1 MFTIIGG
8 DGKEYGPASAEQLR
22 SWINAGRANL
32 ETKAKL
38 AGETEFRRLGDFPE
52 FGGPATPAEPPP
64 LAGNFDPAPGF
75 APAAPIPVVAA
86 VQLTPADRL
95 TRFLAMLIDSAIGV
109 LCALPGALVLGS
121 AFFQIVIDASRGL
134 EPDFT
139 DIEPGRLLLGM
150 ALIGLG
156 TFSLLLVQIIMVSM
170 RGQTIGKRLLGIRIV
185 RNLDGSNPGFARAW
199 LLRSLVV
206 GLIGTLAA
214 LILPMLGNVFSIV
227 NYAFIFRADRRCLHD
242 LIADTKVVKA

>member
-8 DGKEYGPASAEQLR
+8 DGKEYGPATAEQLR

-38 AGETEFRRLGDFPE
+38 ADETEFRRLGDFPE
-52 FGGPATPAEPPP
+52 FGGPATPTEPPP
-64 LAGNFDPAPGF
+64 LAGNFNPAPNF
-75 APAAPIPVVAA
+75 APAAPIPVVAP
-86 VQLTPADRL
+86 VELTPADRL
-95 TRFLAMLIDSAIGV
+95 TRLFAVLIDNVILA
-109 LCALPGALVLGS
+109 LCVLPGAVLLGS
-121 AFFQIVIDASRGL
+121 AFFQIVIDASRGIQ
-134 EPDFT
+134 PDFT
-139 DIEPGRLLLGM
+139 DIEPGRLLLGA

-156 TFSLLLVQIIMVSM
+156 AFSLLIVQIVMLSI

-206 GLIGTLAA
+206 GLIGMLIGTL
-214 LILPMLGNVFSIV
+214 LPMVGNLFPIV
-227 NYAFIFRADRRCLHD
+227 NYGFIFRADRRCLHD

>member
-64 LAGNFDPAPGF
+64 LTGNFDPAPAS
-75 APAAPIPVVAA
+75 APTAGTAAA
-86 VQLTPADRL
+86 VELTPADRL
-95 TRFLAMLIDSAIGV
+95 TRLFAVLIDSAIGV

>member
-1 MFTIIGG
+1 MFTLIGG
-8 DGKEYGPASAEQLR
+8 DGKEYGPATAEQLR

-52 FGGPATPAEPPP
+52 FGGTATPVEPPP
-64 LAGNFDPAPGF
+64 LTGNFDPAPAS
-75 APAAPIPVVAA
+75 APTAGTAVAA
-86 VQLTPADRL
+86 VELTPADRL
-95 TRFLAMLIDSAIGV
+95 TRLFAVLIDNVILA
-109 LCALPGALVLGS
+109 LCVLPGAVLLGS
-121 AFFQIVIDASRGL
+121 AFFQIVIDASRGIQ
-134 EPDFT
+134 PDFT
-139 DIEPGRLLLGM
+139 DIEPGRLLLGA

-156 TFSLLLVQIIMVSM
+156 AFSFLIVQIVMLSI

-206 GLIGTLAA
+206 GLIGMLIGTL
-214 LILPMLGNVFSIV
+214 LPMVGNLFPIV
-227 NYAFIFRADRRCLHD
+227 NYGFIFRADRRCLHD

>member
-64 LAGNFDPAPGF
+64 LTGNFDPAPAS
-75 APAAPIPVVAA
+75 APTAGTAAA
-86 VQLTPADRL
+86 VELTPADRL
-95 TRFLAMLIDSAIGV
+95 TRLFAVLIDSAIGV

-185 RNLDGSNPGFARAW
+185 RFGDGSNPGFVRAW
-199 LLRSLVV
+199 LLRSLGV

-214 LILPMLGNVFSIV
+214 LILPMLGNLFSIV

-242 LIADTKVVKA
+242 FIADTKVVKA

>member
-1 MFTIIGG
+1 MFTLIGG
-8 DGKEYGPASAEQLR
+8 DGKEYGPATAEQLR

-52 FGGPATPAEPPP
+52 FGGTATPVEPPP
-64 LAGNFDPAPGF
+64 LTGNFDPAPAS
-75 APAAPIPVVAA
+75 APTAGTAVAA
-86 VQLTPADRL
+86 VELTPADRL
-95 TRFLAMLIDSAIGV
+95 TRLFAVLIDNVILA
-109 LCALPGALVLGS
+109 LCVLPGAVLLGS
-121 AFFQIVIDASRGL
+121 AFFQIVIDASRGIQ
-134 EPDFT
+134 PDFT
-139 DIEPGRLLLGM
+139 DIEPGRLLLGA

-156 TFSLLLVQIIMVSM
+156 AFSLLIVQIVMLSM

-185 RNLDGSNPGFARAW
+185 RFGDGSNPGFVRAW

-206 GLIGTLAA
+206 GLIGMLIGTL
-214 LILPMLGNVFSIV
+214 LPMVGNLFPIV
-227 NYAFIFRADRRCLHD
+227 NYGFIFRADRRCLHD

>member
-64 LAGNFDPAPGF
+64 LTGNFDPAPAS
-75 APAAPIPVVAA
+75 APTAGTAAA
-86 VQLTPADRL
+86 VELTPADRL
-95 TRFLAMLIDSAIGV
+95 TRLFAVLIDNVILA
-109 LCALPGALVLGS
+109 LCVLPGAVLLGS
-121 AFFQIVIDASRGL
+121 AFFQIVIDASRGI

-139 DIEPGRLLLGM
+139 DIEPGRLLLGA

-156 TFSLLLVQIIMVSM
+156 AFSLLIVQIVMLSM

-185 RNLDGSNPGFARAW
+185 RFGDGSNPGFARAW

>member
-64 LAGNFDPAPGF
+64 LTGNFDPAPAS
-75 APAAPIPVVAA
+75 APTAGTAAA
-86 VQLTPADRL
+86 VELTPADRL
-95 TRFLAMLIDSAIGV
+95 TRLFAVLIDNVILA
-109 LCALPGALVLGS
+109 LCVLPGAVLLGS
-121 AFFQIVIDASRGL
+121 AFFQIVIDASRGI

-139 DIEPGRLLLGM
+139 DIEPGRLLLGA

-156 TFSLLLVQIIMVSM
+156 AFSLLIVQIVMLSM

-185 RNLDGSNPGFARAW
+185 RFGDGSNPGFARAW

-227 NYAFIFRADRRCLHD
+227 NYGFIFRADRRCLHD

>member
-64 LAGNFDPAPGF
+64 LTGNFDPAPAS
-75 APAAPIPVVAA
+75 APTAGTAAA
-86 VQLTPADRL
+86 VELTPADRL
-95 TRFLAMLIDSAIGV
+95 TRLFAVLIDNVILA
-109 LCALPGALVLGS
+109 LCVLPGAVLLGS
-121 AFFQIVIDASRGL
+121 AFFQIVIDASRGI

-139 DIEPGRLLLGM
+139 DIEPGRLLLGA

-156 TFSLLLVQIIMVSM
+156 AFSLLIVQIVMLSM

-185 RNLDGSNPGFARAW
+185 RFGDGSNPGFARAW

-227 NYAFIFRADRRCLHD
+227 NYGFIFRADRRCLHD
-242 LIADTKVVKA
+242 FIADTKVVKA

>member
-38 AGETEFRRLGDFPE
+38 AGETDFRRLGDFPE

-75 APAAPIPVVAA
+75 ATAAPIPVVAP

-134 EPDFT
+134 QPDFT

-150 ALIGLG
+150 ALLGLG
-156 TFSLLLVQIIMVSM
+156 TCSLFRLSWSRCAVRPSANGCSVSASCETSM
-170 RGQTIGKRLLGIRIV
+170 AAIPASPALGCCV
-185 RNLDGSNPGFARAW
+185 RSWSDSSAPSRWSATY
-199 LLRSLVV
+199 S
-206 GLIGTLAA
+206 
-214 LILPMLGNVFSIV
+214 
-227 NYAFIFRADRRCLHD
+227 
-242 LIADTKVVKA
+242 

>member
-8 DGKEYGPASAEQLR
+8 DGKEYGPATAEQLR

-38 AGETEFRRLGDFPE
+38 AGEAEFRRLGDFPE

-64 LAGNFDPAPGF
+64 LTGNFDPAPAS
-75 APAAPIPVVAA
+75 APTAGTAGAA
-86 VQLTPADRL
+86 VELTPADRL

-134 EPDFT
+134 QPDFT

-150 ALIGLG
+150 ALLGLG

-206 GLIGTLAA
+206 GLIGTL
-214 LILPMLGNVFSIV
+214 PMVGNVFMIV

>member
-8 DGKEYGPASAEQLR
+8 DGKEYGPATAEQLR
-22 SWINAGRANL
+22 GWINAGRANL

-64 LAGNFDPAPGF
+64 LTGNFDPAPAS
-75 APAAPIPVVAA
+75 APTAGTAAA
-86 VQLTPADRL
+86 VELTPADRL

>member
-64 LAGNFDPAPGF
+64 LTGNFDPAPAS
-75 APAAPIPVVAA
+75 APTAGTAAA
-86 VQLTPADRL
+86 VELTPADRL
-95 TRFLAMLIDSAIGV
+95 TRLFAVLIDSAIGV

-185 RNLDGSNPGFARAW
+185 RFGDGSNPGFVRAW
-199 LLRSLVV
+199 LLRSLGV
-206 GLIGTLAA
+206 GLIGTFAA

>member
-8 DGKEYGPASAEQLR
+8 DGKEYGPATAEQLR

-64 LAGNFDPAPGF
+64 LTGNFDPAPAS
-75 APAAPIPVVAA
+75 APTAGTAAA
-86 VQLTPADRL
+86 VELTPADRL
-95 TRFLAMLIDSAIGV
+95 TRLFAVLIDSAIGV

-185 RNLDGSNPGFARAW
+185 RFGDGSNPGFVRAW
-199 LLRSLVV
+199 LLRSLGV
-206 GLIGTLAA
+206 GLIGTFAA

-227 NYAFIFRADRRCLHD
+227 NYGFIFRADRRCLHD
-242 LIADTKVVKA
+242 FIADTKVVKA

>member
-8 DGKEYGPASAEQLR
+8 DGKEYGPATAEQLR

-64 LAGNFDPAPGF
+64 LTGNFDPAPAS
-75 APAAPIPVVAA
+75 APTAGTAAA
-86 VQLTPADRL
+86 VELTPADRL
-95 TRFLAMLIDSAIGV
+95 TRLFAVLIDNVILA
-109 LCALPGALVLGS
+109 LCVLPGAVLLGS
-121 AFFQIVIDASRGL
+121 AFFQIVIDASRGI

-139 DIEPGRLLLGM
+139 DIEPGRLLLGA

-156 TFSLLLVQIIMVSM
+156 AFSLLLVQIIMVSM

-199 LLRSLVV
+199 LLRSLGV

>member
-1 MFTIIGG
+1 
-8 DGKEYGPASAEQLR
+8 
-22 SWINAGRANL
+22 
-32 ETKAKL
+32 
-38 AGETEFRRLGDFPE
+38 
-52 FGGPATPAEPPP
+52 
-64 LAGNFDPAPGF
+64 
-75 APAAPIPVVAA
+75 
-86 VQLTPADRL
+86 
-95 TRFLAMLIDSAIGV
+95 MLIDNVILA
-109 LCALPGALVLGS
+109 LCVLPGAVLLGS
-121 AFFQIVIDASRGL
+121 AFFQIVIDASRGI

-139 DIEPGRLLLGM
+139 DIEPGRLLLGA

-156 TFSLLLVQIIMVSM
+156 AFSLLLVQIIMVSM

>member
-8 DGKEYGPASAEQLR
+8 DGKEYGPATAEQLR
-22 SWINAGRANL
+22 SWITAGRVNL

-52 FGGPATPAEPPP
+52 FGGPAAPVEPPP
-64 LAGNFDPAPGF
+64 LTGNFDPAPAF
-75 APAAPIPVVAA
+75 APTAPSPAATA
-86 VQLTPADRL
+86 VELVPAERL
-95 TRFLAMLIDSAIGV
+95 TRFLAVLIDSAIGA
-109 LCALPGALVLGS
+109 LCAMPGALVLGS

-134 EPDFT
+134 QPDFT
-139 DIEPGRLLLGM
+139 AIEPGQLLLGM
-150 ALIGLG
+150 ALLGLA

-185 RNLDGSNPGFARAW
+185 RNRDGSNPGFVRAW

-206 GLIGTLAA
+206 GLIGA
-214 LILPMLGNVFSIV
+214 LPMVGSVFTIV
-227 NYAFIFRADRRCLHD
+227 NYCFIFRADRRCLHD
-242 LIADTKVVKA
+242 LIADTKVVKV

>member
-8 DGKEYGPASAEQLR
+8 DGKEYGPATAEQLR

-52 FGGPATPAEPPP
+52 FGGTATPVEPPP
-64 LAGNFDPAPGF
+64 LTGNFDPAPAS
-75 APAAPIPVVAA
+75 APTAGTAVAA
-86 VQLTPADRL
+86 VELTPADRL
-95 TRFLAMLIDSAIGV
+95 TRLFAVLIDNVILA
-109 LCALPGALVLGS
+109 LCVLPGAVLLGS
-121 AFFQIVIDASRGL
+121 AFFQIVIDASRGIQ
-134 EPDFT
+134 PDFT
-139 DIEPGRLLLGM
+139 DIEPGRLLLGA

-156 TFSLLLVQIIMVSM
+156 AFSLLIVQIVMLSM

-185 RNLDGSNPGFARAW
+185 RFGDGSNPGFVRAW

-206 GLIGTLAA
+206 GLIGTLG
-214 LILPMLGNVFSIV
+214 MVGNVFTIV
-227 NYAFIFRADRRCLHD
+227 NYGFIFRADRRCLHD

>member
-1 MFTIIGG
+1 MFTLIGG
-8 DGKEYGPASAEQLR
+8 DGKEYGPATAEQLR

-52 FGGPATPAEPPP
+52 FGGPATPVEPPP
-64 LAGNFDPAPGF
+64 LAGNFNPAPSF
-75 APAAPIPVVAA
+75 APAAPIPVAA
-86 VQLTPADRL
+86 PVELTPADRH
-95 TRFLAMLIDSAIGV
+95 TRFLAVLIDTALGA
-109 LCALPGALVLGS
+109 LCAMPGALVLGT
-121 AFFQIVIDASRGL
+121 AFFQIVIDASSGL
-134 EPDFT
+134 QPDFT
-139 DIEPGRLLLGM
+139 EIDPGRLLLGM
-150 ALIGLG
+150 ALLGLA

-199 LLRSLVV
+199 LLRSLVI
-206 GLIGTLAA
+206 GLIGMLIGTL
-214 LILPMLGNVFSIV
+214 LPIVGNLFPIV
-227 NYAFIFRADRRCLHD
+227 NYGFIFRADRRCLHD

>member
-8 DGKEYGPASAEQLR
+8 DGKEYGPATAEQLR

-64 LAGNFDPAPGF
+64 LTGNFDPAPAS
-75 APAAPIPVVAA
+75 APTAGTAAA
-86 VQLTPADRL
+86 VELTPADRL

-185 RNLDGSNPGFARAW
+185 RFGDGSNPGFVRAW
-199 LLRSLVV
+199 LLRSLGV

-242 LIADTKVVKA
+242 FIADTKVVKA

>member
-64 LAGNFDPAPGF
+64 LTGNFDPAPAS
-75 APAAPIPVVAA
+75 APTAGTAAA
-86 VQLTPADRL
+86 VELTPADRL
-95 TRFLAMLIDSAIGV
+95 TRLFAVLIDNVILA
-109 LCALPGALVLGS
+109 LCVLPGAVLLGS
-121 AFFQIVIDASRGL
+121 AFFQIVIDASRGIQ
-134 EPDFT
+134 PDFT
-139 DIEPGRLLLGM
+139 DIEPGRLLLGA

-156 TFSLLLVQIIMVSM
+156 AFSLLIVQIVMLSM

-185 RNLDGSNPGFARAW
+185 RFGDGSNPGFARAW

>member
-64 LAGNFDPAPGF
+64 LTGNFDPAPAS
-75 APAAPIPVVAA
+75 APTAGTAAAA
-86 VQLTPADRL
+86 VELTPADRL
-95 TRFLAMLIDSAIGV
+95 TRLFAVLIDNVILA
-109 LCALPGALVLGS
+109 LCVLPGAVLLGS
-121 AFFQIVIDASRGL
+121 AFFQIIIDASRGIQ
-134 EPDFT
+134 PDFT
-139 DIEPGRLLLGM
+139 DIEPGRLLLGA

-185 RNLDGSNPGFARAW
+185 RFGDGSNPGFVRAW
-199 LLRSLVV
+199 LLRSLGV

-227 NYAFIFRADRRCLHD
+227 NYGFIFRADRRCLHD
-242 LIADTKVVKA
+242 FIADTKVVKA

>member
-64 LAGNFDPAPGF
+64 LTGNFDPAPAS
-75 APAAPIPVVAA
+75 APTAGTAAA
-86 VQLTPADRL
+86 VELTPADRL
-95 TRFLAMLIDSAIGV
+95 TRLFAVLIDSAIGV

-185 RNLDGSNPGFARAW
+185 RFGDGSNPGFVRAW
-199 LLRSLVV
+199 LLRSLGV
-206 GLIGTLAA
+206 GLIGTFAA

-227 NYAFIFRADRRCLHD
+227 NYGFIFRADRRCLHD
-242 LIADTKVVKA
+242 FIADTKVVKA

>member
-8 DGKEYGPASAEQLR
+8 DGKEYGPATAEQLR

-38 AGETEFRRLGDFPE
+38 PSEAEFRRLGDFPE

-64 LAGNFDPAPGF
+64 LTGNFDPAPAS
-75 APAAPIPVVAA
+75 APTAGTAVAA
-86 VQLTPADRL
+86 VELTPADRL
-95 TRFLAMLIDSAIGV
+95 TRLFAVLIDNVILA
-109 LCALPGALVLGS
+109 LCVLPGAVLLGS
-121 AFFQIVIDASRGL
+121 AFFQIVIDASRGI

-139 DIEPGRLLLGM
+139 DIEPGRLLLGA

-156 TFSLLLVQIIMVSM
+156 AFSLLIVQIVMLSM

-185 RNLDGSNPGFARAW
+185 RFGDGSNPGFVRAW
-199 LLRSLVV
+199 LLRSLGV

-214 LILPMLGNVFSIV
+214 LILPMLGNLFSIV
-227 NYAFIFRADRRCLHD
+227 NYGFIFRADRRCLHD

>member
-64 LAGNFDPAPGF
+64 LTGNFDPAPAS
-75 APAAPIPVVAA
+75 APTAGTAAA
-86 VQLTPADRL
+86 VELTPADRL
-95 TRFLAMLIDSAIGV
+95 TRLFAVLIDSAIGV

-185 RNLDGSNPGFARAW
+185 RFGDGSNPGFARAW

>member
-64 LAGNFDPAPGF
+64 LTGNFDPAPAS
-75 APAAPIPVVAA
+75 APTAGTAAA
-86 VQLTPADRL
+86 VELTPADRL
-95 TRFLAMLIDSAIGV
+95 TRLFAVLIDSAIGV

-121 AFFQIVIDASRGL
+121 AFFQLVIDASRGL

>member
-134 EPDFT
+134 QPDFT

-150 ALIGLG
+150 ALLGLG

-206 GLIGTLAA
+206 GLIGTLGM
-214 LILPMLGNVFSIV
+214 IGYVFSIV

>member
-8 DGKEYGPASAEQLR
+8 DGKEYGPATAEQLR
-22 SWINAGRANL
+22 SWFTAGRANL

-52 FGGPATPAEPPP
+52 FGGPATPSEPPP
-64 LAGNFDPAPGF
+64 LTGNFDPAPVF
-75 APAAPIPVVAA
+75 AATAPAFAAAPVELV
-86 VQLTPADRL
+86 PAERL
-95 TRFLAMLIDSAIGV
+95 TRFLAVLIDTAIGV

-121 AFFQIVIDASRGL
+121 AFFQIAIDAARGL
-134 EPDFT
+134 QPDFT
-139 DIEPGRLLLGM
+139 EIDPGRLLLGM
-150 ALIGLG
+150 ALLGLG

-185 RNLDGSNPGFARAW
+185 RHGDGSNPGFARAW

-206 GLIGTLAA
+206 GLIGM
-214 LILPMLGNVFSIV
+214 LPMAGNVFTIV
-227 NYAFIFRADRRCLHD
+227 NYCFIFRADRRCLHD
-242 LIADTKVVKA
+242 LLADTKVVKV

>member
-64 LAGNFDPAPGF
+64 LTGNFDPAPAS
-75 APAAPIPVVAA
+75 APTAGTAAA
-86 VQLTPADRL
+86 VELTPADRL
-95 TRFLAMLIDSAIGV
+95 TRLFAVLIDSAIGV

-227 NYAFIFRADRRCLHD
+227 NYGFIFRADRRCLHD
-242 LIADTKVVKA
+242 FIADTKVVKA

>member
-1 MFTIIGG
+1 MFTLIGG
-8 DGKEYGPASAEQLR
+8 DGKEYGPATAEQLR

-52 FGGPATPAEPPP
+52 FGGTATPVEPPP
-64 LAGNFDPAPGF
+64 LTGNFDPAPAS
-75 APAAPIPVVAA
+75 APTAGTAVAA
-86 VQLTPADRL
+86 VELTPADRL
-95 TRFLAMLIDSAIGV
+95 TRLFAVLIDNVILA
-109 LCALPGALVLGS
+109 LCVLPGAVLLGS
-121 AFFQIVIDASRGL
+121 AFFQIVIDASRGIQ
-134 EPDFT
+134 PDFT
-139 DIEPGRLLLGM
+139 DIEPGRLLLGA

-156 TFSLLLVQIIMVSM
+156 AFSLLIVQIVMLSM

-185 RNLDGSNPGFARAW
+185 RFGDGSNPGFVRAW

-206 GLIGTLAA
+206 GLIGTLG
-214 LILPMLGNVFSIV
+214 MVGNVFTIV
-227 NYAFIFRADRRCLHD
+227 NYGFIFRADRRCLHD

>member
-64 LAGNFDPAPGF
+64 LTGNFDPAPAS
-75 APAAPIPVVAA
+75 APTAGTAAA
-86 VQLTPADRL
+86 VELTPADRL
-95 TRFLAMLIDSAIGV
+95 TRLFAVLIDSAIGV

-170 RGQTIGKRLLGIRIV
+170 RGQTIGKRPIGIRIV
-185 RNLDGSNPGFARAW
+185 RFGDGSNPGFARAW

>member
-8 DGKEYGPASAEQLR
+8 DGKEYGPATAEQLR

-38 AGETEFRRLGDFPE
+38 AGEAEFRRLGDFPE

-64 LAGNFDPAPGF
+64 LTGNFDPAP
-75 APAAPIPVVAA
+75 AAAPTAGTAVAA
-86 VQLTPADRL
+86 VELTPADRL
-95 TRFLAMLIDSAIGV
+95 TRLFAVLIDNVILA
-109 LCALPGALVLGS
+109 LCVLPGAVLLGS
-121 AFFQIVIDASRGL
+121 AFFQIVIDASRGIQ
-134 EPDFT
+134 PDFT
-139 DIEPGRLLLGM
+139 DIEPGRLLLGA

-156 TFSLLLVQIIMVSM
+156 AFSLLIVQIVMLSM

-185 RNLDGSNPGFARAW
+185 RFGDGSNPGFVRAW
-199 LLRSLVV
+199 LLRSVGV

-214 LILPMLGNVFSIV
+214 LILPMLGNLFSIV
-227 NYAFIFRADRRCLHD
+227 NYCLIFRADRRCLHD